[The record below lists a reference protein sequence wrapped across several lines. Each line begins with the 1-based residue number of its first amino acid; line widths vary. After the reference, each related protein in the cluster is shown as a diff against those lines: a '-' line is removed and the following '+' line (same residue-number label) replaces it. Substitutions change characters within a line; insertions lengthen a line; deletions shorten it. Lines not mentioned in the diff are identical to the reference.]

1 MDEEIKA
8 LRERLQACIATIDR
22 VRDVLRLVDT
32 GELKLS
38 PKAKAVVLLAFAEVD
53 LGLDRRS
60 VSEAPADNI
69 DNQHKEPV

>member
-32 GELKLS
+32 GELRLS
-38 PKAKAVVLLAFAEVD
+38 PKARAAVLLAFAGVD
-53 LGLDRRS
+53 FGLDRRTTDE
-60 VSEAPADNI
+60 VPTDNT
-69 DNQHKEPV
+69 DNQPKELV